1 MAALDG
7 AVLRLGDGGM
17 VELEGRCAPA
27 PARGRR
33 LGVVGGWLGR
43 FAAHFDACEVATALR
58 ARVEEGCDAV
68 RGVVRTAGGRVTF
81 RAARIA
87 ACGDGVVSTGE
98 DCDDV
103 NDARG
108 DCCDACRA
116 EPGCYVP
123 CERTADCAPQAVC
136 ERDDDRCVA
145 AGGICK
151 PRYPGRCPDGGDFAV
166 YGCDGNAYPTECD
179 AWDAGVTVQGGDGLN
194 WPVGSRCRPDAGLG
208 CRDDRFC
215 EMAFRC
221 LGVVRPRLGG
231 ICVEPAA
238 SCAGV
243 PGPAVC
249 GCDGR
254 RYRND
259 CERRAARVQ
268 IQCHCADEAAVASV
282 ACELRRGPDQTCDCS

>member
-1 MAALDG
+1 
-7 AVLRLGDGGM
+7 
-17 VELEGRCAPA
+17 
-27 PARGRR
+27 
-33 LGVVGGWLGR
+33 VVGGWLGR
-43 FAAHFDACEVATALR
+43 F
-58 ARVEEGCDAV
+58 
-68 RGVVRTAGGRVTF
+68 
-81 RAARIA
+81 AARIA

-136 ERDDDRCVA
+136 ERYDDRCVA
-145 AGGICK
+145 AGGICT
-151 PRYPGRCPDGGDFAV
+151 PRYPGRCSDGGDFAV
-166 YGCDGNAYPTECD
+166 CGCDGNAYPTECD

-194 WPVGSRCRPDAGLG
+194 WPVGSRCRCRPDAGLG
-208 CRDDRFC
+208 CRDGRFC

-254 RYRND
+254 TYRND

-268 IQCHCADEAAVASV
+268 IQCHCADEAAVAGV